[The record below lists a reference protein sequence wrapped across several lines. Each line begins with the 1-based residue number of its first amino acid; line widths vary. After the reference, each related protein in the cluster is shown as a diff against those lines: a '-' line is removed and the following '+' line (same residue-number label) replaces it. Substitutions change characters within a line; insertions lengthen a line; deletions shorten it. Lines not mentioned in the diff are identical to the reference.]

1 MKRPLSRILIYTLLL
16 LGAGVFAM
24 PLVWMVM
31 TALKPA
37 DQAMSKPPTW
47 VPHRWYV
54 ELDGQRIQVGVT
66 DAQAVAD
73 ASAQSAVP
81 VQFVAQWRYEV
92 DGQWVPVEV
101 VPGDAPLPGVPVA
114 DEVAVKLS
122 YHTRVTL
129 SAADIDAM
137 DLPENRDAL
146 ARGWLMDQDLPVRV
160 VDDPLVAPGSD
171 ADPGE
176 GRVFA
181 TFYAEGGKYQL
192 RLPVPESLLRRV
204 YNTTKDEHDASYS
217 ETGLRTIDRTMLQKA
232 YHPWDEHER
241 ILFES
246 TESADVPF
254 ASLEKV
260 AAPRW
265 GNFGRSIEEMGMFR
279 TYLFNTLVLC
289 LLTVV
294 GTVVS
299 SAMVAYGFS
308 RLDWPGRD
316 KLFGVVL
323 ATMMIPFPVLMVP
336 LYALF
341 REVGWVGTLRPL
353 WVPAFFASAF
363 NIFLLRQFFMTIPRD
378 ITEAARI
385 DGCSELRIFLQIIL
399 PLAKP
404 ALMVVALFQFMATW
418 NDFLGPIIYL
428 SDQEDFTLALGLL
441 QFQSQQG
448 GTPWHLLMA
457 ASTLV
462 VLPVIVLFFVTQ
474 RTFIEGISMTG
485 TKG

>member
-1 MKRPLSRILIYTLLL
+1 MKSPLSRILIYTLLL

-37 DQAMSKPPTW
+37 DQAMSNPPTW

-54 ELDGQRIQVGVT
+54 EMGDQRVQVGVT
-66 DAQAVAD
+66 DGTAVREAD
-73 ASAQSAVP
+73 DDTP
-81 VQFVAQWRYEV
+81 VSVQLVAQWRLQI
-92 DGQWVPVEV
+92 DGNWVPVELI
-101 VPGDAPLPGVPVA
+101 PGDAPLPGVPVA

-160 VDDPLVAPGSD
+160 IENPVGVTG
-171 ADPGE
+171 PGE

-192 RLPVPESLLRRV
+192 RLAIPASLQRRV
-204 YNTTKDEHDASYS
+204 YNTTKDEADASYS
-217 ETGLRTIDRTMLQKA
+217 ATELRTVNRSLLQKA

-254 ASLEKV
+254 ASLEKT

-265 GNFGRSIEEMGMFR
+265 GNFGRSIDEMGMFR

-341 REVGWVGTLRPL
+341 REIGWVGTLRPL
-353 WVPAFFASAF
+353 WVPFFFASAF